1 MRTLTKARR
10 LTAIGID
17 LGTANTLA
25 VSPGAGIVFDQP
37 SVCCF
42 QAFDAVPR
50 FIAAGTE
57 ASSYVGKIARPL
69 KIVRPLQNGV
79 LSEMV
84 AAREL
89 LHFVRKV
96 VGAGWRFR
104 RIRPHIGIPA
114 DATQSERGALRTAA
128 IDAGFGEPKLIPEPL
143 LAAIGLGLA
152 VHEARGRM
160 IVDCG
165 AGTTEVAVI
174 SLGTICVS
182 KSVRGGGEALDR
194 ALIDYLNFHHRFQV
208 GTAGAEA
215 LKLQLSTLLARGGS
229 DQPVEI
235 KGLDMTSGLPRVLF
249 LPASE
254 LLPVWLRHVEQ
265 IVEVV
270 REALRDTPPEM
281 SHDVLE
287 NGIVLSGGGALNALL
302 ADRISSGTGVPT
314 RIADT
319 PKHCVAAGLQRLLEH
334 PWCLQPM
341 AA

>member
-1 MRTLTKARR
+1 MRIGRMS
-10 LTAIGID
+10 AIGID

-25 VSPGAGIVFDQP
+25 VAPGAGVIFDQP

-50 FIAAGTE
+50 FVAAGTE

-79 LSEMV
+79 LSEMA

-89 LHFVRKV
+89 LHFVRKA
-96 VGAGWRFR
+96 VGAGRRFR

-114 DATQSERGALRTAA
+114 DATQSERRALKNAA
-128 IDAGFGEPKLIPEPL
+128 IDAGFAEPRLLPEPL
-143 LAAIGLGLA
+143 LAALGLGLP

-174 SLGTICVS
+174 SLDSICVS

-194 ALIDYLNFHHRFQV
+194 GLIDYLNFHHRFQI
-208 GTAGAEA
+208 GTTGAEA
-215 LKLQLSTLLARGGS
+215 LKLELSALLAQENS
-229 DQPVEI
+229 EQPVEI
-235 KGLDMTSGLPRVLF
+235 KGLDMTSGLPRALF

-265 IVEVV
+265 IVEAV
-270 REALRDTPPEM
+270 REVLRDTPPEM

-302 ADRISSGTGVPT
+302 ADRIGRGTGVPT
-314 RIADT
+314 RVAEA
-319 PKHCVAAGLQRLLEH
+319 PKRCVAAGLQRLLQQ
-334 PWCLQPM
+334 PDLLQI